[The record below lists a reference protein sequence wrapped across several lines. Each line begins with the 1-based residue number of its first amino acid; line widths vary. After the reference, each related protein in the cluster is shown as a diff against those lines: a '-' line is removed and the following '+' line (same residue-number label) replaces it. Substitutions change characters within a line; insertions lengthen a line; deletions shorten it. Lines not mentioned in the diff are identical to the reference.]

1 MSKLPSGWRVGK
13 LGEVI
18 ELIGGGTPKTSISE
32 YWNGNIPWLSVVDF
46 AGDNRW
52 VSSTEKKITKLGLK
66 NSSTKLLKENDL
78 IISARGTVGELAQL
92 KKEMAFNQS
101 CYGIKNIDKV
111 TDVNFLYYL
120 IKFSIVKL
128 KRKVHGA
135 VFDTITRQ
143 TFDTIEITLP
153 PLPEQKAI
161 AEILSSLD
169 EKIELLQEENKIL
182 EELAQTIF
190 KEWFVNF
197 NFPGATVMV
206 ESEPGEIPKGW
217 RVGKLGEIMFLNGEK
232 VKKEE
237 LPDKIP
243 YVPIDVIPR
252 KKMTLSEYKSDEEAN
267 SSLILFKENHILF
280 GAMRSY
286 FHKVVIAPFNG
297 VTRTTCFV
305 LETIKKED
313 LSFAFLRVFQ
323 DDVIA
328 FSERTSKGSTM
339 PYAVWEDTLENMPI
353 IIPSEGVRIE
363 FNDKI
368 YSFLD
373 KMKQSIFE
381 IKNLEKIRDNLLPK
395 SMSGEI
401 KI

>member
-197 NFPGATVMV
+197 NFPGAT
-206 ESEPGEIPKGW
+206 GE
-217 RVGKLGEIMFLNGEK
+217 M
-232 VKKEE
+232 
-237 LPDKIP
+237 
-243 YVPIDVIPR
+243 
-252 KKMTLSEYKSDEEAN
+252 
-267 SSLILFKENHILF
+267 
-280 GAMRSY
+280 
-286 FHKVVIAPFNG
+286 
-297 VTRTTCFV
+297 
-305 LETIKKED
+305 
-313 LSFAFLRVFQ
+313 
-323 DDVIA
+323 
-328 FSERTSKGSTM
+328 ER
-339 PYAVWEDTLENMPI
+339 E
-353 IIPSEGVRIE
+353 
-363 FNDKI
+363 
-368 YSFLD
+368 
-373 KMKQSIFE
+373 
-381 IKNLEKIRDNLLPK
+381 
-395 SMSGEI
+395 
-401 KI
+401 